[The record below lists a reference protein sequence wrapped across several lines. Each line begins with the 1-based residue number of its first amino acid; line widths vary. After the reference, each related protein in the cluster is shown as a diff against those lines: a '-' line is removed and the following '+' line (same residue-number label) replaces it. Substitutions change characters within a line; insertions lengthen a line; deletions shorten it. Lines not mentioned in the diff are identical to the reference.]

1 MSEVSTDEAL
11 PGKCDVYR
19 VVYTD
24 QEGNHTAL
32 VFRPPYEGTVFKQG
46 QMFGLPGAFECPG
59 NEQGEIPQI
68 EEGEKGVSWSYQ
80 K

>member
-1 MSEVSTDEAL
+1 M
-11 PGKCDVYR
+11 PGKTDVYR

-24 QEGNHTAL
+24 QDGNHTAL
-32 VFRPPYEGTVFKQG
+32 VFQDPVEGKVFKVG
-46 QMFGLPGAFECPG
+46 EMFGLPGAFECPG

-68 EEGEKGVSWSYQ
+68 ETGDKGVSWSWQ